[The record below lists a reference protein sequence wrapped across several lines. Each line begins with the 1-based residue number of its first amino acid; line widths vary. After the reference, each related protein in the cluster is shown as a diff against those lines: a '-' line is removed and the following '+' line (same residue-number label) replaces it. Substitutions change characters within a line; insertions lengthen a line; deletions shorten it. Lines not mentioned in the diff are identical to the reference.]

1 MMCSAMALSLPPLQ
15 QKSIGSGVDIKC
27 SKNVCSC
34 RDGAQRPLTP
44 LETSA
49 APLQQRSL
57 VPAIELVSHAG
68 AHIASERGK
77 ADGVLI
83 LLVEKVG
90 SAGVEREAT
99 AHVIARRQIE
109 SRVAWVF
116 KLGGAGEIAVGA
128 ASGEIARETPVHS
141 AP

>member
-1 MMCSAMALSLPPLQ
+1 MLQELVILPRWGTASLDSA
-15 QKSIGSGVDIKC
+15 
-27 SKNVCSC
+27 
-34 RDGAQRPLTP
+34 R
-44 LETSA
+44 TSA
-49 APLQQRSL
+49 APPQERSL
-57 VPAIELVSHAG
+57 VPAAELVSHAG
-68 AHIASERGK
+68 AHIASQRGK

-83 LLVEKVG
+83 LLVEEVG

-99 AHVIARRQIE
+99 AHIKARRQVE

-141 AP
+141 APSNVDDQRS